1 MKNYLI
7 GIDNG
12 GTLAK
17 AGLFDYEGHQIA
29 VASESIR
36 VQEPHLGW
44 VERDMEEV
52 YQANV
57 RVVKGVI
64 EKAGID
70 PADVLGIGLT
80 GYGNGICFIDKEGA
94 PVYSAVVSSDS
105 RASALCEELTAAGVE
120 DIVYPLT
127 AQGFWPAQTAILT
140 RWFKDNMPEVIE
152 KTATIISMKDYIRFR
167 LTGRRCYELTEMT
180 CSGLMNIHDRTF
192 DDRIF
197 EALGIEDC
205 KSKMP
210 EFTEIF
216 GISGYLTEAASA
228 ETGLPTDVF
237 VAGSCYDINTCAM
250 AGGVCDDTKLSLIA
264 GTWSINEVLTKEL
277 IDGADSI
284 ASSYLDGYYIMEESS
299 PTSASNFNWFIDKLL
314 KGSADITGNIYDYCN
329 EAVASLPP
337 EDSDVIFVPYLYDS
351 ATHPDARGAFMNLKA
366 FHDKKHLIRAIYEGI
381 VFSAMH
387 HVERIRELGVTFET
401 ATLSGGVTNSDVW
414 SQIFCDTLGIPLA
427 VSQSAEP
434 AALGAAM
441 CVAIAGGV
449 YKDVPEAQAA
459 MVHIGKIYSPVAERH
474 AVYQR
479 KFKAYNRALAALD
492 HFCELAEE

>member
-1 MKNYLI
+1 MKKYMI

-17 AGLFDYEGHQIA
+17 AGLFDLCGNQLA
-29 VASESIR
+29 VSSVSIE
-36 VQEPHLGW
+36 VAEPHLGW
-44 VERDMEEV
+44 VERDMEAV
-52 YQANV
+52 WQANV
-57 RVVKGVI
+57 RVIRGVI
-64 EKAGID
+64 EKAGVD

-80 GYGNGICFIDKEGA
+80 GYGNGICFIDEKGD
-94 PVYSAVVSSDS
+94 PVYNAVVSSDS
-105 RASALCEELTAAGVE
+105 RASELCEKLAAEGVE

-140 RWFKDNMPEVIE
+140 RWFKDNMPKVIE
-152 KTATIISMKDYIRFR
+152 KAATIISMKDYIRFR

-180 CSGLMNIHDRTF
+180 CSGLMNIHDLTF

-197 EALGIEDC
+197 EALSIENC
-205 KSKMP
+205 KAKMP
-210 EFTEIF
+210 ERTEIF
-216 GISGYLTEAASA
+216 GISGYLTKEAQS
-228 ETGLPTDVF
+228 ETGLPSDVF

-250 AGGVCDDTKLSLIA
+250 ANGVCDDSRLSLIA

-284 ASSYLDGYYIMEESS
+284 ACSYLPDYYIMEESS
-299 PTSASNFNWFIDKLL
+299 PTSASNFNWFIDRLL
-314 KGSADITGNIYDYCN
+314 KNNTDITGNIYDYCS

-351 ATHPDARGAFMNLKA
+351 ASHPDARGAFMNLKA

-381 VFSAMH
+381 VFSAMR
-387 HVERIRELGVTFET
+387 HVERIKELGVTFET
-401 ATLSGGVTNSDVW
+401 AALSGGVTNSEVW
-414 SQIFCDTLGIPLA
+414 SQIFCDALGKPLA
-427 VSQSAEP
+427 VSDCSEP

-449 YKDVPEAQAA
+449 YKDVAEAQAH
-459 MVHIGKIYSPVAERH
+459 MVRIGRVYEPDSDRHEIYL
-474 AVYQR
+474 R
-479 KFKAYNRALAALD
+479 KFKAYKRAVAALD
-492 HFCELAEE
+492 HFCELGED